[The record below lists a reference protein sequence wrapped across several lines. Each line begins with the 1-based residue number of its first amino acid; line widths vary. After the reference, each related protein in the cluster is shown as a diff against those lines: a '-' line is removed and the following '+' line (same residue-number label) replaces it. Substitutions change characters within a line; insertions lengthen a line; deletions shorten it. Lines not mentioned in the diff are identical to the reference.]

1 MRRVATPCACTRAAV
16 AIRGLKQMPQQ
27 QGRRQKGD
35 AGKGKEKASQP
46 AEQNSKSSDS
56 KNPRNEVKADAKAK
70 AVWATDGGHLP

>member
-1 MRRVATPCACTRAAV
+1 MRRVAIPCACTSAVV
-16 AIRGLKQMPQQ
+16 AIRGLKQMPQ

-56 KNPRNEVKADAKAK
+56 KNPRNEAKADAKAK
-70 AVWATDGGHLP
+70 AVWETDGGHLP